1 MSKPL
6 TERNQTEQAGL
17 LEISLVCSVLALGSW
32 HLTSQN
38 STQASIM
45 LKTLKVHPLNFLFF
59 SLVTVDSNTAL
70 QELIKEL
77 LQTLNTTFDIAE
89 AKLKI
94 VGVKNERLK
103 QYLRKFNFFYR
114 YYYLSVYPNDLS
126 ATSLKKTN
134 TLAIKSLFLIHS
146 ILLFLINIV
155 LKIYKILGFFG
166 GFLVSSII
174 DTTLGEL
181 NEWAIVGAALVV
193 ASLETASKFFYT
205 LVSRVRNGVV
215 RRSYLLNLMIIL
227 NTIKVGIIYGLIV
240 DAFKLGS

>member
-1 MSKPL
+1 M
-6 TERNQTEQAGL
+6 
-17 LEISLVCSVLALGSW
+17 
-32 HLTSQN
+32 
-38 STQASIM
+38 
-45 LKTLKVHPLNFLFF
+45 
-59 SLVTVDSNTAL
+59 
-70 QELIKEL
+70 
-77 LQTLNTTFDIAE
+77 
-89 AKLKI
+89 
-94 VGVKNERLK
+94 
-103 QYLRKFNFFYR
+103 
-114 YYYLSVYPNDLS
+114 
-126 ATSLKKTN
+126 
-134 TLAIKSLFLIHS
+134 
-146 ILLFLINIV
+146 
-155 LKIYKILGFFG
+155 KIYKILGFFG